1 MSNITS
7 FINDIKAVLNEARS
21 RVYKNVNEIMAKTYF
36 EIGKKIVEE
45 EQRGHSR
52 AGYGKE
58 ILKNLS
64 IELAKEF
71 GKGFSVD
78 NLENMRRFYLAYSK
92 SETASRIFALSWS
105 HYIFLSR
112 IKNQNERDFYEIE
125 ATQNSW
131 SLRELRRQFDTAL
144 YERLL
149 ANKDKKQIIELSQKG
164 QIIQKP
170 HDLIKDP
177 YILEFVGLEEK
188 SAYSENDLEQKL
200 IDKIEHFL
208 LELGK
213 GFTFVARQK
222 RFSFDEEHFRVD
234 LLFYNRLLR
243 CFVLID
249 LKIGKLKHQDLGQM
263 MMYVNYFDRHEKAKD
278 ENPTIGI
285 ILCKDKNDTLI
296 ELTLPK
302 DSQIYASKYQTILP
316 NKEDFRNLLCEDREA
331 RFGSIEEVVE
341 WKS

>member
-7 FINDIKAVLNEARS
+7 FINDIKAILSEARS
-21 RVYKNVNEIMAKTYF
+21 KVYKSVNEIMTKTYF
-36 EIGKKIVEE
+36 EVGKKIVEE
-45 EQRGHSR
+45 EQKGHSR

-64 IELAKEF
+64 IELTKEF
-71 GKGFSVD
+71 GKGFSVA
-78 NLENMRRFYLAYSK
+78 NLKNMRQFYISFRNRQTVS
-92 SETASRIFALSWS
+92 SEFKLSYS

-112 IKNQNERDFYEIE
+112 IKNENERNFYEIE
-125 ATQNSW
+125 SSKNGW
-131 SLRELRRQFDTAL
+131 SLRELRRQLDTAL

-149 ANKDKKQIIELSQKG
+149 LNKDKKQIDELSRRG

-170 HDLIKDP
+170 QDLIKDP

-188 SAYSENDLEQKL
+188 STYSENDLEQKL

-234 LLFYNRLLR
+234 LVFYNRLLQ

-263 MMYVNYFDRHEKAKD
+263 MMYVNYFDRHEKTED

-296 ELTLPK
+296 ELTLPEE
-302 DSQIYASKYQTILP
+302 SQIYASKYQTILP
-316 NKEDFRNLLCEDREA
+316 KKEDFRNLLCEDE
-331 RFGSIEEVVE
+331 GGGYD
-341 WKS
+341 

>member
-7 FINDIKAVLNEARS
+7 FVNDIKAILSEARS
-21 RVYKNVNEIMAKTYF
+21 RVYKNVNEIMTKTYF

-45 EQRGHSR
+45 EQKGHSR
-52 AGYGKE
+52 ASYGKE

-64 IELAKEF
+64 VELTKEF

-92 SETASRIFALSWS
+92 SETPSRIFALSWS

-112 IKNQNERDFYEIE
+112 IKNENERDFYEIE
-125 ATQNSW
+125 STKNNW
-131 SLRELRRQFDTAL
+131 SLRELRRQFDAAL

-149 ANKDKKQIIELSQKG
+149 LNKDKKQINELSQKG

-170 HDLIKDP
+170 QDLIKDP

-188 SAYSENDLEQKL
+188 STYSENDLEQKL

-234 LLFYNRLLR
+234 LVFYNRLLQ

-263 MMYVNYFDRHEKAKD
+263 MMYVNYFDRYEKTQD

-296 ELTLPK
+296 ELTLPEE
-302 DSQIYASKYQTILP
+302 SQIYASKYQTILP
-316 NKEDFRNLLCEDREA
+316 KKEDFRNLLCEDDNGTRGYREVTD
-331 RFGSIEEVVE
+331 E
-341 WKS
+341 